1 MFTLMFNNRTYSKCI
16 EHSQIKQCRHLIL
29 VFSFVVVF
37 DFVIFISRFGRYFCN
52 SFCRMVSNVNCPFNY
67 ERRRMSRFFFIPRMI
82 YYLPFEFE
90 SIIDLFNILIFKTKI
105 YFLTVYV
112 FWQPQNVAKNV
123 IVKTIIQ
130 CMPFYHC
137 RPLFYAMITFFT
149 LL

>member
-52 SFCRMVSNVNCPFNY
+52 CFCRMVSNVNCPFNY

-105 YFLTVYV
+105 VVCQELFCVKWFIVWDLEFIVIYSLLVTV
-112 FWQPQNVAKNV
+112 NLIK
-123 IVKTIIQ
+123 
-130 CMPFYHC
+130 
-137 RPLFYAMITFFT
+137 
-149 LL
+149 